1 VPPQQ
6 CPECGRF
13 LKKAFVESLTSTPTP
28 CPRCEAELTVE
39 TFGLEE
45 VIPPAPAPASPTPA
59 DAQGTTGEPP
69 SPAGVPLAA
78 DVPPPPGAVDGPP
91 AAGGV
96 EPSVRPPD
104 LQPGT
109 VRDATGDVLE
119 GWDPD
124 GPAPVVDRAPFPTD
138 LVVML
143 TSGAAGAL
151 LGGLFGERG
160 CRGAFLGGASGV
172 LGAGVARKVWRLS

>member
-28 CPRCEAELTVE
+28 CPRCGADLTVE

-45 VIPPAPAPASPTPA
+45 VIPPAPAPASPTPD
-59 DAQGTTGEPP
+59 DARVASDGPP
-69 SPAGVPLAA
+69 PAGVPASG

-91 AAGGV
+91 PAGGV

-109 VRDATGDVLE
+109 VRDAAGDVLS

-124 GPAPVVDRAPFPTD
+124 GPAAVVDRAPFPTD

-143 TSGAAGAL
+143 TSGAVGAL

-160 CRGAFLGGASGV
+160 CRGAFLGGASGI
-172 LGAGVARKVWRLS
+172 LGAAVARRIWRLS

>member
-28 CPRCEAELTVE
+28 CPRCEAELTVH
-39 TFGLEE
+39 TFGLEDI
-45 VIPPAPAPASPTPA
+45 IPPAPGPQDPA
-59 DAQGTTGEPP
+59 
-69 SPAGVPLAA
+69 PAGVPAA
-78 DVPPPPGAVDGPP
+78 PDAASRAAAPPPPP
-91 AAGGV
+91 AAAGT

-104 LQPGT
+104 LQPGA
-109 VRDATGDVLE
+109 VRDAGEDVLT
-119 GWDPD
+119 GWDPA

-138 LVVML
+138 LVVL
-143 TSGAAGAL
+143 ATSGAAGAL

-160 CRGAFLGGASGV
+160 CRGALLGGASGV
-172 LGAGVARKVWRLS
+172 IGAALARQVWRLT

>member
-28 CPRCEAELTVE
+28 CPRCEAGLTVE

-45 VIPPAPAPASPTPA
+45 VIPPAPGPASPTAA
-59 DAQGTTGEPP
+59 DASATPGG
-69 SPAGVPLAA
+69 PAV

-91 AAGGV
+91 AGGGV

-109 VRDATGDVLE
+109 VRDATGDVLS
-119 GWDPD
+119 GWDPQ
-124 GPAPVVDRAPFPTD
+124 GPAAVVDRAPFPTD
-138 LVVML
+138 LVVL
-143 TSGAAGAL
+143 VTSGAVGAL

-160 CRGAFLGGASGV
+160 CRGALLGGASGV
-172 LGAGVARKVWRLS
+172 LGAAVARKVWRLP